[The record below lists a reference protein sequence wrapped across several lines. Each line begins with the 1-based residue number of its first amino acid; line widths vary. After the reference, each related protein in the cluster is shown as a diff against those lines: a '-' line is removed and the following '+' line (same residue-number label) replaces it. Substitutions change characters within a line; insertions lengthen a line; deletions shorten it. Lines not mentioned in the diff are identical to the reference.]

1 MKNINLFKPII
12 LRKSLEDMT
21 ANQRQNALDL
31 LLGRKIL
38 TVAKSCITLPECHKG
53 TTYPPHFFYGSEAVS
68 IYRQSLGLPDVSIR
82 TIDVGG
88 ILLETKEFDDC
99 FDILCLLH
107 RVSIRNCRAR
117 KLHDIGAPRIILF
130 NEYRMLQEY
139 VETLENNHW
148 SGHPVMNCYELED
161 GNGEMK
167 ECEKPHRSLNDI
179 GLSLLPKS
187 HDRDMQAMYEAE
199 IMLIKNIF
207 KEGI

>member
-1 MKNINLFKPII
+1 MKNINLFKPIV
-12 LRKSLEDMT
+12 LRKSLDDMT
-21 ANQRQNALDL
+21 IDQRQNSLDL

-38 TVAKSCITLPECHKG
+38 TIAKSGITLPECHKDMAC
-53 TTYPPHFFYGSEAVS
+53 PAHFFYGSEAVS
-68 IYRQSLGLPDVSIR
+68 LYRQSLGLPDISIR
-82 TIDVGG
+82 TIDVDG
-88 ILLETKEFDDC
+88 ILFETREFDDC

-107 RVSIRNCRAR
+107 RVSVRNCRAR

-161 GNGEMK
+161 ENGEMK
-167 ECEKPHRSLNDI
+167 ECEEPRKSLNDI

-187 HDRDMQAMYEAE
+187 HDRDAQAMYEAE
-199 IMLIKNIF
+199 KMLLKNIF
-207 KEGI
+207 GEGI